1 MWYTYSMKSKEHISN
16 PEYEKEIEKGFTE
29 LNSILSDIQDKALI
43 KDFLDCILTPTEKR
57 EITARWLL
65 VKEINNGTPQREIA
79 KKFNM
84 SLCKITRGSKEL
96 KKPDSAFWKILHK
109 N

>member
-1 MWYTYSMKSKEHISN
+1 MKSKEHVQN
-16 PEYEKEIEKGFTE
+16 PEYEKEIEKGLKE
-29 LNSILSDIQDKALI
+29 LYKIIGEI
-43 KDFLDCILTPTEKR
+43 KDPKLIEDFLGCLLTPSERKD
-57 EITARWLL
+57 ISARWLL
-65 VKEINNGTPQREIA
+65 VKEINKGTSQRDIA